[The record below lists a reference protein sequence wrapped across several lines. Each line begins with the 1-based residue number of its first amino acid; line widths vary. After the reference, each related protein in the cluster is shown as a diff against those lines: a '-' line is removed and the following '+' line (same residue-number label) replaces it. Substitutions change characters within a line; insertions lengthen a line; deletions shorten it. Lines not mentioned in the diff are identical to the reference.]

1 MAVSFPS
8 PQAVI
13 PCSNI
18 RFEYEAKRIA
28 LAHASLSQTPSSR
41 SLDSADFLPSPQ
53 SPDRLVTPRG
63 LLQCLTCGIEV
74 HVWSTGSREEA
85 IAPSSEPSPGTA
97 RISEIWGSHSIIE
110 PKSCLIHS
118 RWSQSKSPHPLP
130 SHEEASPSPR

>member
-28 LAHASLSQTPSSR
+28 SAHASLSQTPSSR
-41 SLDSADFLPSPQ
+41 SPDFLPSPQ
-53 SPDRLVTPRG
+53 SPDRLLTPRG
-63 LLQCLTCGIEV
+63 LLQSLTCGIKV
-74 HVWSTGSREEA
+74 HVGRRSTGPGEEA
-85 IAPSSEPSPGTA
+85 IPPSSEPSPGTA
-97 RISEIWGSHSIIE
+97 WISEIWGSHSIIE
-110 PKSCLIHS
+110 PESCLIHS

>member
-41 SLDSADFLPSPQ
+41 SPDFLPSPQ
-53 SPDRLVTPRG
+53 SPDGSSHPGGCSKVSPVG
-63 LLQCLTCGIEV
+63 LKFMLGGGPPGPGKKP
-74 HVWSTGSREEA
+74 SP
-85 IAPSSEPSPGTA
+85 PSSEPSPGTA
-97 RISEIWGSHSIIE
+97 WISEIWGSHSIIE
-110 PKSCLIHS
+110 PESCLIHS

-130 SHEEASPSPR
+130 SHEEASPSAS